1 MKRKLEYRLLLIVVV
16 VIVSVVLFYKDK
28 INLGLDLQGGIHLVL
43 QVETEDALEEELNQ
57 MREHIER
64 GLREREVA
72 FEETRVTEER
82 EIEIVGVPQDSEVI
96 LEEVLDQYSSGWTY
110 QTRNR
115 EEKVD
120 ASCRMTAAY
129 RKYMATESV
138 RQARDIVAN
147 RVDQYGVSE
156 PTITVYGS
164 GEVQDQVIVE
174 LPGVEDFERVKDLI
188 KSTARLDLKLTHQSQ
203 GGPYPNREAALSAFG
218 GQLPDEYETLPYRDR
233 DQTAGQTMYLVV
245 RKAASVSGQHMKNAK
260 RSQDPFTG
268 KSEVVFYLSS
278 EGVSLFSAA
287 TRDNVGNR
295 LAIVLDDVVRS
306 APNISE
312 AINSESAR
320 ITGNFS
326 PEEASDL
333 ALVLRSGALPA
344 KLRILEE
351 RSVGP
356 SLGRDSIVR
365 GVYASI
371 LGLLLVVVGMLVV
384 YRLSG
389 VNAIICLTLNL
400 LILLGVLAYFRATL
414 TLPGIAGVILTIGM
428 AVDANILIFE
438 RIKEELRLG
447 KTVRSAVDAG
457 FDRVFSTIIDTNI
470 TTLVAALF
478 LFQFGTGP
486 VRGFAVTLA
495 IGLLA
500 NIFTATFVSRT
511 FFAVVLQNREVKRL
525 SV

>member
-1 MKRKLEYRLLLIVVV
+1 MKRKLEYRLLLIVFVV
-16 VIVSVVLFYKDK
+16 LASAILFYKER

-43 QVETEDALEEELNQ
+43 QVDTEDALEEELDQ
-57 MREHIER
+57 MREHVER
-64 GLREREVA
+64 RLREQEVT
-72 FEETRVTEER
+72 FEETRVTEDQA
-82 EIEIVGVPQDSEVI
+82 IEIVGVPQDSGLI
-96 LEEVLDQYSSGWTY
+96 LEELLDEYSSGWTY
-110 QTRNR
+110 QTRTG
-115 EEKVD
+115 EGTVD
-120 ASCRMTAAY
+120 AAFRMMAAY
-129 RKYMATESV
+129 RKFLATESV
-138 RQARDIVAN
+138 RQARDIISN
-147 RVDQYGVSE
+147 RIDQYGVAE

-174 LPGVEDFERVKDLI
+174 LPGVEDFERVKKLI
-188 KSTARLDLKLTHQSQ
+188 RDTARLELKLTHPSQ

-218 GQLPDEYETLPYRDR
+218 GTLPEDYEILPYRDR
-233 DQTAGQTMYLVV
+233 DQTAGQTLYLVV
-245 RKAASVSGQHMKNAK
+245 RRAASVSGQHLKNAK
-260 RSQDPFTG
+260 RQQDPFSG

-278 EGVSLFSAA
+278 EGVQLFSAA

-295 LAIVLDDVVRS
+295 LAIVLDDVVRT

-312 AINSESAR
+312 AIDSESAR
-320 ITGNFS
+320 ITGSFS

-344 KLRILEE
+344 KLEILEE

-371 LGLLLVVVGMLVV
+371 LGLLLVVAGMLVV
-384 YRLSG
+384 YKLSG
-389 VNAIICLTLNL
+389 VNAIVCLALNL

-495 IGLLA
+495 VGLLA
-500 NIFTATFVSRT
+500 NIFTATFASRT
-511 FFAVVLQNREVKRL
+511 FFAAVLQNREVSKL
-525 SV
+525 YI